1 MSITKYT
8 NFEGIN
14 TNSETEGKFL
24 QAEDL
29 FIVSKSE
36 IEKTEFGLSK
46 HDTLEVSVYDINN
59 NLLPQKNGNNVAYI
73 KQSDIKNYM
82 YDITNKSGISEI
94 AIDIEK
100 LLNDLG
106 FTNGILK
113 VNLNF
118 VRNRVG
124 DENELRKVW
133 IQEISPSREEIR
145 IIPLKTKDTKINA
158 ITNNEFENLKALRKD
173 FIYYKTS
180 ILDTINSFQKEFLT
194 TIDDF
199 LAATYGKDFLG
210 ILKTDF
216 GLSNFED
223 FKKRIFENFKNG
235 TTYFLNNKYYN
246 INESNFGQ
254 SSEIRFEDY
263 EQYNFTYLTNEINQ
277 ILLDCIK
284 LETKKLKRRNIQI
297 TTNETEFK
305 VTELSKQVADNLIS
319 FPTPTNLVNNVYNP
333 SKIDYTLKPD
343 VKIKEDVIDYVPVIT
358 KPMPEPVIQPVEPII
373 IQKPPSS
380 GGGNN
385 NPTMP
390 GRLNNS
396 QVDGPIV
403 QDYQK

>member
-14 TNSETEGKFL
+14 TNTETEGKFL
-24 QAEDL
+24 QSEDL

-46 HDTLEVSVYDINN
+46 HDALEISVYDVNN
-59 NLLPQKNGNNVAYI
+59 NLLPQKSGNNVAYI

-124 DENELRKVW
+124 DENELKKVW
-133 IQEISPSREEIR
+133 INEISPSREEIR
-145 IIPLKTKDTKINA
+145 IIPLKTKDVNINN
-158 ITNNEFENLKALRKD
+158 ITNNEFKNLKSLRKD

-180 ILDTINSFQKEFLT
+180 ILDSINLFEKGFLT

-199 LAATYGKDFLG
+199 LTSTYGKDFLTT
-210 ILKTDF
+210 LKTDF
-216 GLSNFED
+216 GLSNFAD

-235 TTYFLNNKYYN
+235 VSYFLNNKYYDVN
-246 INESNFGQ
+246 QSNFGQ
-254 SSEIRFEDY
+254 KSEIRFEDY
-263 EQYNFTYLTNEINQ
+263 EQYDFGYLTNEING
-277 ILLDCIK
+277 ILLNCIK
-284 LETKKLKRRNIQI
+284 LETSNLKRRNIQI
-297 TTNETEFK
+297 TKTDNEFK
-305 VTELSKQVADNLIS
+305 VTELTKQTADNLLA
-319 FPTPTNLVNNVYNP
+319 FPTPTNLVNNIYNP
-333 SKIDYTLKPD
+333 SKVDYTLKPD
-343 VKIKEDVIDYVPVIT
+343 VKIKDAVIDIVPIVVT
-358 KPMPEPVIQPVEPII
+358 PTPEPIIKPVEPVVIQPTPGGV
-373 IQKPPSS
+373 S
-380 GGGNN
+380 GGGRLQLPG
-385 NPTMP
+385 NPMTGIIPEDRDM
-390 GRLNNS
+390 N
-396 QVDGPIV
+396 
-403 QDYQK
+403 YYK